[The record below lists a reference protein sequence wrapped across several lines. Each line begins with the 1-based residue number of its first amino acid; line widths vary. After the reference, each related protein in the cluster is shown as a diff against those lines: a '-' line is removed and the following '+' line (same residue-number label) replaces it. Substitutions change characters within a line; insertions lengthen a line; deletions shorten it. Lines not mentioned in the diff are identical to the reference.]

1 MGLFSRA
8 IPLSSNAPRHW
19 PSVEVQML
27 DPVDRAQRVK
37 AVLVS
42 LLEGFQA
49 KGLPVQPLRALQF
62 RMFPEG
68 IIEIP
73 LELEEGG
80 KKFALFIYPESN
92 PESAAEYA
100 AVRQILRDRAGV
112 TAIYYCPAAIQPA
125 KPAVLNPIESRL
137 VWSLGEDDAAPEGD
151 CALWWATEEQPRFSE
166 SPARASIT
174 TAYKAFDRIEP
185 WLFMALVTD
194 LSLME
199 RAPEGPV
206 RLPQEP
212 LIHPVQGPDGRSIL
226 LCASEEKGISFAFPI
241 DSTPIT
247 YRDLFLKHYAAYCE
261 ALASGLSPKARV
273 PLVESDETPLGWWEF
288 MTSVVEKQEAEGVGG
303 LRVGM
308 VVW

>member
-1 MGLFSRA
+1 MWVCSAAPSPSLPTRRA
-8 IPLSSNAPRHW
+8 
-19 PSVEVQML
+19 
-27 DPVDRAQRVK
+27 
-37 AVLVS
+37 
-42 LLEGFQA
+42 
-49 KGLPVQPLRALQF
+49 
-62 RMFPEG
+62 
-68 IIEIP
+68 
-73 LELEEGG
+73 EGG